1 MKIRN
6 LIFSI
11 ITLITFFTVME
22 NARAENS
29 VRYEAQSIQSGEII
43 DLNLDVKSDEILNN
57 SYIELAF
64 HNKVIDIKSVQLEN
78 SALGRLDHSVSFAN
92 DSGYLKIFLFSET
105 QRSLR
110 LVLKVEGLYSAEQKT
125 SLDVRAF
132 KINDIDLY
140 FVQTN
145 PIINVTGGNV
155 RQGIIYDLGA
165 NYANPFNWFTKFPFS
180 IQQKGDLDIRV
191 YDYHGREVFNSQ
203 KIANQIRVFVLQK
216 GGGESLVEQC
226 DGCYPYKL
234 EAGRYRLE
242 FDPDELIFACG
253 TYYLTIKVNNVF
265 MCQPFTFVR

>member
-1 MKIRN
+1 MKIRK
-6 LIFSI
+6 LIYSLILSVAFFSV
-11 ITLITFFTVME
+11 LD

-29 VRYEAQSIQSGEII
+29 IRYEGQSIKSGEII
-43 DLNLDVKSDEILNN
+43 DLNLEIKSDEILNN

-64 HNKVIDIKSVQLEN
+64 HNKVLDIKSVKLEN
-78 SALGRLDHSVSFAN
+78 PAFGTVDFSQSFAN

-105 QRSLR
+105 QRTLR
-110 LVLKVEGLYSAEQKT
+110 LVLKVEGLYSAEEKT
-125 SLDVRAF
+125 SLNVRTF
-132 KINDIDLY
+132 RINDMDLN

-165 NYANPFNWFTKFPFS
+165 NYANPFNWFTKFLFS
-180 IQQKGDLDIRV
+180 LEQQGELDIRV
-191 YDYHGREVFNSQ
+191 YDYYGREVFNSK
-203 KIANQIRVFVLQK
+203 KIANQIRVFKLQK

-226 DGCYPYKL
+226 DGCFPYKL

-253 TYYLTIKVNNVF
+253 TYYLTINVNNVF